1 MTSPA
6 AAGDVPGLD
15 PAPPTAGEFT
25 HADLLPAVGRMVGVD
40 VRDATTDGVLPQL
53 RRDDLRGVV
62 VLVVDGLGWH
72 QLATTTVAPFLR
84 AAAEVQDRP
93 SRAVLP
99 STTSTNLVSIGTGR
113 HGGDHGILGYTMVL
127 QDRLFN
133 TLVWRDGLRA
143 GGADARDTVVPEAL
157 VPRAT
162 MLERLVE
169 AGVTT
174 AAVLHP
180 DFLDSGLTRAG
191 LRGGQRLAAVG
202 LAPTL
207 QAAVDVVTA
216 AATPAVVYTHHPH
229 VDKAGHAHG
238 PHTPEWEQALA
249 DVDRVVAKATA
260 DLPPDVAL
268 VVTADHGMVAMDDDD
283 LTPVDDGHPLLEG
296 VRLVAGEPRMRTLVV
311 APDVEPAT
319 VAARFAE
326 ELGDHASVRTTE
338 DAVVAG
344 WFGPT
349 VPPEHAR
356 RLGDVVVASHVG
368 SVPHERVDPH
378 RGRLRGMHGALTAA
392 EREVPLLVLTADH
405 H

>member
-6 AAGDVPGLD
+6 AAGEVPGLVG
-15 PAPPTAGEFT
+15 APPTHGEFT
-25 HADLLPAVGRMVGVD
+25 NADLLPAVARMVGVD
-40 VRDATTDGVLPQL
+40 VGEVTADPLPSQV

-62 VLVVDGLGWH
+62 VLVVDGLGSH
-72 QLATTTVAPFLR
+72 QLGMTSVAPFLR
-84 AAAEVQDRP
+84 AAAIDQDRP

-99 STTSTNLVSIGTGR
+99 STTTTNLVSIGTGR

-127 QDRLFN
+127 DDTVFN
-133 TLVWRDGLRA
+133 TLVWRAGLRG
-143 GGADARDTVVPEAL
+143 GGADARDRVVPEAL
-157 VPRAT
+157 VPGAT
-162 MLERLVE
+162 MLERLLT

-207 QAAVDVVTA
+207 RAAVDLVA
-216 AATPAVVYTHHPH
+216 EAATPAVVYTHHPH

-238 PHTPEWEQALA
+238 PHTPEWDRALA
-249 DVDRVVAKATA
+249 DVDRVVAAAVA
-260 DLPPDVAL
+260 DLPRDVAL
-268 VVTADHGMVAMDDDD
+268 VVTADHGMVAMDDED
-283 LTPVDDGHPLLEG
+283 LTGLADGDPLLDG

-311 APDVEPAT
+311 DPGVDSAT

-326 ELGDHASVRTTE
+326 ALGDRAIVQTTA
-338 DAVVAG
+338 DAVAAG

-349 VPPEHAR
+349 VPDEHAR
-356 RLGDVVVASHVG
+356 RLGDVVVASYIG
-368 SVPHERVDPH
+368 SLPHERVDPH
-378 RGRLRGMHGALTAA
+378 HGRLPGMHGALTAA
-392 EREVPLLVLTADH
+392 ERDIPLLVLTADH
-405 H
+405 A

>member
-6 AAGDVPGLD
+6 AAGDVPGLV
-15 PAPPTAGEFT
+15 PAPPVAGEFT
-25 HADLLPAVGRMVGVD
+25 NADLLPAVARMVGVD
-40 VRDATTDGVLPQL
+40 VGDVTADPVVPQVA
-53 RRDDLRGVV
+53 RDDLRGIVL
-62 VLVVDGLGWH
+62 LVVDGLGWH
-72 QLATTTVAPFLR
+72 QLATTSVAPFLR
-84 AAAEVQDRP
+84 AAARNQDQP
-93 SRAVLP
+93 SRSVLP
-99 STTSTNLVSIGTGR
+99 STTTTNLVSIGTGR

-127 QDRLFN
+127 DDTVFN
-133 TLVWRDGLRA
+133 TLVWRDGLRG
-143 GGADARDTVVPEAL
+143 GGADARDRVVPEAL
-157 VPRAT
+157 VPRGT
-162 MLERLVE
+162 MLERLL
-169 AGVTT
+169 AADVTT

-202 LAPTL
+202 LTSTL
-207 QAAVDVVTA
+207 RTAIDLVTA

-238 PHTPEWEQALA
+238 PHTPEWDQALA
-249 DVDRVVAKATA
+249 EVDSVVATAVA
-260 DLPPDVAL
+260 DLPRDVAL

-283 LTPVDDGHPLLEG
+283 LTSLADGDPLLDG

-311 APDVEPAT
+311 DEGVDTDA

-326 ELGDHASVRTTE
+326 VLGDRATVRTTT
-338 DAVVAG
+338 DAVAVG

-349 VPPEHAR
+349 VPDEHAR

-378 RGRLRGMHGALTAA
+378 RGRLPGMHGALTAA
-392 EREVPLLVLTADH
+392 ERDIPLLVLTADH
-405 H
+405 A